1 MANTIDQA
9 FIKQFETE
17 VHMAYQRMG
26 SKLRNTVRT
35 VGNVRGNI
43 VRFQKI
49 GAGSASTKSRNGDI
63 TSMELVHTNVEA
75 TMSDFY
81 AAEYIDKL
89 DELKTNIDERQAV
102 AMSAAAALGRKTDE
116 LLITA
121 MDAGANATQ
130 IHDTSSALEKADLLS
145 VFETFGAADIPEDG
159 GRYIAMNPK
168 GYADLFAI
176 TEFASS
182 DFVGEQ
188 NLPYAGGMTMKEF
201 LGFKIFS
208 TSAVTAGKNM
218 AYHTTSVGL
227 GINSDVATEIN
238 YVPQKASHLATSM
251 MSMGAV
257 VIDDN
262 GVYEVLDNNT

>member
-1 MANTIDQA
+1 MANTIDVA
-9 FIKQFETE
+9 FIKQFESE

-26 SKLRNTVRT
+26 SKLRNTVRS
-35 VGNVRGNI
+35 VGNVRGSV

-49 GAGSASTKSRNGDI
+49 GTGSASTKSRNGDV
-63 TSMELVHTNVEA
+63 TPMELAHTTVEA

-102 AMSAAAALGRKTDE
+102 AQSAAAALGRKTDE

-121 MDAGANATQ
+121 MDAGANSTQ
-130 IHDTSSALEKADLLS
+130 IHDTSSAVEKADLLTL
-145 VFETFGAADIPEDG
+145 FETFGTANIPEDG
-159 GRYIAMNPK
+159 GRYLAMHPK

-188 NLPYAGGMTMKEF
+188 NLPFAGGMTMKEF

-208 TSAVTAGKNM
+208 TAAVAAGKSM
-218 AYHTTSVGL
+218 AYHTSAVGL
-227 GINSDVATEIN
+227 GVNSDVSTELN

-257 VIDDN
+257 VIDNN
-262 GVYEVLDNNT
+262 GIYEVLDNNT

>member
-130 IHDTSSALEKADLLS
+130 IHNTSSALEKADLLS

-218 AYHTTSVGL
+218 AYHTTAVGL